1 MLDALHPVGETK
13 GGGNADLVLGLVLAV
28 AAAALRLPEDGGGQG
43 VFTRDLGDIVD
54 DAVFVDEVLRLKV
67 AGEDFVFEAERDAR
81 VDDGLTAQRFDIVVG
96 GNVDIGKHVEVGQP
110 ARARAGFAAAVGR
123 LDPELIALFAHGLAA
138 FKVQGVFV
146 PVAPDGHVH
155 IARGILRRAEAV
167 EAEGVFVVVAVQ
179 VVVLAAGVELAV
191 HELPVEALFL
201 GVIVHRAAAAHVLY
215 FDAVV

>member
-1 MLDALHPVGETK
+1 M
-13 GGGNADLVLGLVLAV
+13 
-28 AAAALRLPEDGGGQG
+28 
-43 VFTRDLGDIVD
+43 
-54 DAVFVDEVLRLKV
+54 

-155 IARGILRRAEAV
+155 IARGILRRARAEAV

-201 GVIVHRAAAAHVLY
+201 GVIVHRAAAAHVLD
-215 FDAVV
+215 FDTVV

>member
-1 MLDALHPVGETK
+1 M
-13 GGGNADLVLGLVLAV
+13 
-28 AAAALRLPEDGGGQG
+28 
-43 VFTRDLGDIVD
+43 
-54 DAVFVDEVLRLKV
+54 
-67 AGEDFVFEAERDAR
+67 
-81 VDDGLTAQRFDIVVG
+81 
-96 GNVDIGKHVEVGQP
+96 
-110 ARARAGFAAAVGR
+110 
-123 LDPELIALFAHGLAA
+123 
-138 FKVQGVFV
+138 QGVFV

-155 IARGILRRAEAV
+155 IARGILRRARAEAV

>member
-1 MLDALHPVGETK
+1 MLDALYLIREAARAGEL
-13 GGGNADLVLGLVLAV
+13 DLVFGLVLAV

-54 DAVFVDEVLRLKV
+54 DAVFVDEVLRLEV
-67 AGEDFVFEAERDAR
+67 AGESFVFEAERDAR
-81 VDDGLTAQRFDIVVG
+81 VDNGLTAQRFDIVVG

-138 FKVQGVFV
+138 LKV

-155 IARGILRRAEAV
+155 IARGILRRARAEAV
-167 EAEGVFVVVAVQ
+167 EAEGVFIVVAVE
-179 VVVLAAGVELAV
+179 VIVLAAGVELAV